1 MHNHGHIAS
10 RFTAHCWQMP
20 TANRRSLRLRSGP
33 APPLGLKRVCEYCAV
48 PQPPQRAQKR
58 RSLGTPVRD
67 SDLFP
72 TSPSTPPSAP
82 CWAKLFRAYGAGFS
96 ASKFHWQIPS
106 FVLTHA
112 LQAGVKATF
121 CSNFSAAVVIENDH
135 SGGSDLLIRVERG
148 AKAQL
153 YPGLRSQWF

>member
-1 MHNHGHIAS
+1 MAIFIVLDPES
-10 RFTAHCWQMP
+10 
-20 TANRRSLRLRSGP
+20 RRSEG
-33 APPLGLKRVCEYCAV
+33 CENCAV

-58 RSLGTPVRD
+58 CSLGTPVRD

-96 ASKFHWQIPS
+96 ASKFQVS
-106 FVLTHA
+106 FSHTLPRLASTLLSVP
-112 LQAGVKATF
+112 TF
-121 CSNFSAAVVIENDH
+121 PPLWLLKMTTAAEAIF
-135 SGGSDLLIRVERG
+135 LIRVERG

-153 YPGLRSQWF
+153 YPGLRAQWF